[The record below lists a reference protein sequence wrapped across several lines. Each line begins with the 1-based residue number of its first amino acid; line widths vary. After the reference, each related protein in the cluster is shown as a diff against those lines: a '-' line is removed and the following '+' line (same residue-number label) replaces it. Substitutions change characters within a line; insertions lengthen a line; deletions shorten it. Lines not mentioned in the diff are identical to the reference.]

1 MVLIGLTG
9 GIASGKSTVARL
21 LEQKGAAIIDADR
34 IGHEVLKVPDAL
46 DRVVAR
52 FGAGILGDDGA
63 IDRAKLGAVV
73 FADPAARRDLEA
85 ITHPLISAEIARRIA
100 EHAATDR
107 VVVLDAALL
116 VEAFDPRRDLGLDR
130 VVVVSAF
137 PEEQL
142 ERMVRD
148 RGMSAEDARARMA
161 AQAPAERKLSMAD
174 IVIHNRGTIEQ
185 LEESVETL
193 WTEISE
199 LGG

>member
-21 LEQKGAAIIDADR
+21 LERRGATIIDADR
-34 IGHEVLKVPDAL
+34 IGHEVLKVPAAHDQI
-46 DRVVAR
+46 VAR
-52 FGAGILGDDGA
+52 FGEGILGTDGI

-73 FADPAARRDLEA
+73 FADPAARKDLEA

-100 EHAATDR
+100 ELASTDR
-107 VVVLDAALL
+107 VVILDAALL

-130 VVVVSAF
+130 LVVVSAF

-148 RGMSAEDARARMA
+148 RGMVEEDARARMA
-161 AQAPAERKLSMAD
+161 AQAPAERKLAMAD
-174 IVIHNRGTIEQ
+174 IVIHNRGTIAQ

-193 WTEISE
+193 WQQISE
-199 LGG
+199 IVQ